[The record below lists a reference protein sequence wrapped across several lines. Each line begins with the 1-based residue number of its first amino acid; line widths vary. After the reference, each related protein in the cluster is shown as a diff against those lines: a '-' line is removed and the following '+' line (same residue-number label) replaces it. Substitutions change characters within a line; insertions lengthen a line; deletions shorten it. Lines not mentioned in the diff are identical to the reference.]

1 MTPDA
6 APSSATPW
14 PDDLATG
21 VTVLD
26 DQHRLLDRVLQ
37 SLLQTLEGRAQGR
50 DVAARLEQLQ
60 CLAEEHFATEEA
72 LMEVYGYP
80 HLAPHRAEHE
90 ALVEHLRGRLQA
102 FLAPEAPPLQLLIL
116 EVRRTFHQHVRQ
128 VDQDYA
134 AYLREALGFKPVP
147 GR

>member
-1 MTPDA
+1 MTPDP
-6 APSSATPW
+6 APSSAISW
-14 PDDLATG
+14 SDDLNTG

-37 SLLQTLEGRAQGR
+37 SLLQTLESRSQTR

-60 CLAEEHFATEEA
+60 SLAEEHFATEEA

-80 HLAPHRAEHE
+80 HLGPHRAEHE
-90 ALVEHLRGRLQA
+90 ALVEHLRGQLQA
-102 FLAPEAPPLQLLIL
+102 FLAPEAPPLELLIL
-116 EVRRTFHQHVRQ
+116 EVRRIFHQHVRQ

-134 AYLREALGFKPVP
+134 TYLRDTLGYKPLV
-147 GR
+147 